1 MQYALEKAMDMP
13 LYSDTEQV
21 IANAKKWAED
31 LTEREKEIACQKKKI
46 ADKVKE
52 VDKLLKDAQ
61 EVSSVP
67 SKFADFVIN
76 KVKEKYPN
84 FYANCEKAWQKLQA
98 KKNNVRNRAS
108 ELPSWMREM
117 DEAYEHRNDE
127 DQMQL

>member
-31 LTEREKEIACQKKKI
+31 LTEREKKIACQKDEI

-61 EVSSVP
+61 EVNSVP

-84 FYANCEKAWQKLQA
+84 FYAHCEKTWKKLQE
-98 KKNNVRNRAS
+98 KSNNVRNRVR

-117 DEAYEHRNDE
+117 DEAYEHRNDD